1 MRTVNLPTDLLRTFI
16 TVIEVKSHTRAADLL
31 NRSQPA
37 ISLQIK
43 RLEDL
48 VGYKLIRQKGR
59 TMHVSEKGEALAMH
73 ARQIL
78 RLNDLAMGL
87 FERHDADTDLRIGL
101 PLDYGV
107 RLLQREVTDLLHEN
121 DALRLTVRCDL
132 SHSLHDALLRD
143 ELDIIVA
150 LYQDGDPQ
158 FLVQHWREQPVWVGA
173 ETIRPGDFDDLPL
186 VAHPPGCVYRQRMTD
201 ALRSVER
208 SWKVV
213 FSSPDIDAVQQA
225 VRDGM
230 GFTGLTI
237 PTTQR
242 GMRQISPGEGLPP
255 LEPLRIGLFY
265 RQTRLGSWG
274 NLVAERLTAAIE
286 NVLQNDADPGSS
298 HNNLQSNHI
307 SHKFPMVPDSDY
319 PDGNRSGTVAT
330 TAKQGVKKTRKQR
343 SMTDGEID

>member
-1 MRTVNLPTDLLRTFI
+1 MRNVNLPTDLLRTFV

-37 ISLQIK
+37 VSLQIK

-59 TMHVSEKGEALAMH
+59 TMQVSEKGEALAMH

-87 FERHDADTDLRIGL
+87 FESRHSETHLRVGL

-107 RLLQREVTDLLHEN
+107 RMLQREVTRLMQAHEDLQ
-121 DALRLTVRCDL
+121 LTVQCDL
-132 SHSLHDALLRD
+132 SRNLHDALLRD

-158 FLVQHWREQPVWVGA
+158 FLVQHWREHPVWVGA
-173 ETIRPGDFDDLPL
+173 EGLDPSDFEDLPL
-186 VAHPPGCVYRQRMTD
+186 VAHPTGCIYRQRMTS
-201 ALRSVER
+201 ALKSVER
-208 SWKVV
+208 GWRVV
-213 FSSPDIDAVQQA
+213 FSSPNIDAVQEA
-225 VRDGM
+225 VRDGL
-230 GFTGLTI
+230 GFSGLTI
-237 PTTQR
+237 PTTQE
-242 GMRQISPGEGLPP
+242 GMRQILPDEGLPA

-274 NLVAERLTAAIE
+274 NLVAEQLTDTI
-286 NVLQNDADPGSS
+286 
-298 HNNLQSNHI
+298 
-307 SHKFPMVPDSDY
+307 
-319 PDGNRSGTVAT
+319 
-330 TAKQGVKKTRKQR
+330 QGVLR
-343 SMTDGEID
+343 GG

>member
-37 ISLQIK
+37 VSLQIK

-78 RLNDLAMGL
+78 RLNDIAMGI
-87 FERHDADTDLRIGL
+87 FERPDAETNLRIGL

-107 RLLQREVTDLLHEN
+107 RLLQNEVTTLLHDN
-121 DALRLTVRCDL
+121 DALRLTVNCDL
-132 SHSLHDALLRD
+132 SQNLHDALLRD

-150 LYQDGDPQ
+150 LYQGGTPQ
-158 FLVQHWREQPVWVGA
+158 FLVQQWREQPVWVGA
-173 ETIRPGDFDDLPL
+173 TDMSPDQFDDLPL
-186 VAHPPGCVYRQRMTD
+186 VAHPTGCVYRQRMTD

-208 SWKVV
+208 GWRVV
-213 FSSPDIDAVQQA
+213 FSSPNIDSVQDA
-225 VRDGM
+225 VRDGL
-230 GFTGLTI
+230 GFTILTT
-237 PTTQR
+237 PTTQK
-242 GMRQISPGEGLPP
+242 GMRPIMSDEGLPA

-274 NLVAERLTAAIE
+274 NLVAERLTQTIE
-286 NVLQNDADPGSS
+286 NVLTYPPETGLHHNSS
-298 HNNLQSNHI
+298 
-307 SHKFPMVPDSDY
+307 
-319 PDGNRSGTVAT
+319 
-330 TAKQGVKKTRKQR
+330 
-343 SMTDGEID
+343 

>member
-37 ISLQIK
+37 VSLQIK

-78 RLNDLAMGL
+78 RLNDIAMGI
-87 FERHDADTDLRIGL
+87 FERPDAEANLRIGL

-107 RLLQREVTDLLHEN
+107 RLLQNEVTTLLHDN
-121 DALRLTVRCDL
+121 DALRLTVNCDL
-132 SHSLHDALLRD
+132 SRNLHEALLRD

-150 LYQDGDPQ
+150 LYQGGTPQ
-158 FLVQHWREQPVWVGA
+158 FLVQQWREQPVWVGA
-173 ETIRPGDFDDLPL
+173 TDMSPDQFDDLPL
-186 VAHPPGCVYRQRMTD
+186 VAHPAGCVYRQRMTD

-208 SWKVV
+208 GWRVV
-213 FSSPDIDAVQQA
+213 FSSPNIDSVQDA
-225 VRDGM
+225 VRDGL
-230 GFTGLTI
+230 GFTILTT
-237 PTTQR
+237 PTTQQ
-242 GMRQISPGEGLPP
+242 GMRPIMSDEGLPA

-274 NLVAERLTAAIE
+274 NLVAERLTQTIE
-286 NVLQNDADPGSS
+286 NVLTYPPKTGVHHNSS
-298 HNNLQSNHI
+298 
-307 SHKFPMVPDSDY
+307 
-319 PDGNRSGTVAT
+319 
-330 TAKQGVKKTRKQR
+330 
-343 SMTDGEID
+343 